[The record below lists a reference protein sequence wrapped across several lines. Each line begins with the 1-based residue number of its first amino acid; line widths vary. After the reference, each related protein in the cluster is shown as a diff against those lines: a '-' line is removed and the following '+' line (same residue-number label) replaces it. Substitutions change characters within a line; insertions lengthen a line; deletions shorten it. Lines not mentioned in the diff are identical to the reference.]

1 MDDRESHKK
10 PVAEPLEARPDTDS
24 PEFERELKMMAEL
37 LLDIYIDK
45 RRRGA
50 TKQDSEFFDTF
61 EPRR

>member
-1 MDDRESHKK
+1 MDNRETPRK
-10 PVAEPLEARPDTDS
+10 PVTPPLGARPGTES

-50 TKQDSEFFDTF
+50 SKKHRSFDTF